1 MNQTYLQVHKDHAFA
16 ENPMER
22 EDEEVVVKLEGEN
35 VEALKEVRSCFCPV
49 SGKNDFFRLEASMKR

>member
-22 EDEEVVVKLEGEN
+22 EDEEVAVKLEGEN
-35 VEALKEVRSCFCPV
+35 VEALKEVRSCICPV
-49 SGKNDFFRLEASMKR
+49 SEKI